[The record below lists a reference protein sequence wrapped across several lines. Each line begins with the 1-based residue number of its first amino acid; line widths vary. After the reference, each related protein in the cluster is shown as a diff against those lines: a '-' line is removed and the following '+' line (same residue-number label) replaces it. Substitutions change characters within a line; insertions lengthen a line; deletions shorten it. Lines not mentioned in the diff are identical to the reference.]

1 MNLITKNV
9 FISSTVYDL
18 RYERAMVRRLLENY
32 AEPTGIRFR
41 CFVSDHP
48 DFPIS
53 PLDRATKHSFD
64 MCIEAVA
71 KADYFVLLL
80 RKRYG
85 TPVIHNNGNE
95 ISIAH
100 LEYREAQRLNIP
112 RFILVDSRTW
122 NAKHKYD
129 RGFPQKFVP
138 VTQTRIFGLIDEIRK
153 RTRGN
158 WIDIFSSRNDLSRII
173 TSFLFQYDDSLFIG
187 DVTIPHGT
195 IVRTE
200 TSFVKVWEI
209 QNNGLTT
216 WKDRYLR
223 EENPTPGGLEPRESL
238 IRIPNTNPG
247 ERAQISV
254 EFTTPIHPV
263 SCESY
268 WKMVFKNGPYCFPDK
283 TGLTCCV
290 KVT

>member
-1 MNLITKNV
+1 MDSITKNV

-18 RYERAMVRRLLENY
+18 RHERVMVRRLLEDY
-32 AEPTGIRFR
+32 AEPTGVRFQ

-53 PLDRATKHSFD
+53 PLDRATKHSYD

-80 RKRYG
+80 CNRYG
-85 TPVIHNNGNE
+85 APIVHNDGDI
-95 ISIAH
+95 ISITH

-122 NAKHKYD
+122 DAKHKHE
-129 RGFPQKFVP
+129 RGFPQDFVP
-138 VTQTRIFGLIDEIRK
+138 DTQIKIFEFIDEIRR

-158 WIDIFSSRNDLSRII
+158 WIDIYSSRNDLSKVIK
-173 TSFLFQYDDSLFIG
+173 TFLSRYDDSLFIG
-187 DVTIPHGT
+187 DVTIPHGA

-200 TSFVKVWEI
+200 SSFIKVWEI
-209 QNNGLTT
+209 QNNGLTV

-223 EENPTPGGLEPRESL
+223 EENPTPGGIEPRESL
-238 IRIPNTNPG
+238 VRIPDTKPG
-247 ERAQISV
+247 ERVRISV
-254 EFTTPIHPV
+254 EFTAPIHPA

-268 WKMVFKNGPYCFPDK
+268 WKMVYKNGQYCLPHK

-290 KVT
+290 KVI